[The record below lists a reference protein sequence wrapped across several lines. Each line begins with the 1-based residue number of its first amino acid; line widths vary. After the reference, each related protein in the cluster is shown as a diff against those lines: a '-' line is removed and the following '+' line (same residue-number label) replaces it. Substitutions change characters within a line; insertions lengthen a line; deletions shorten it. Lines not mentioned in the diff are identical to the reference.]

1 MGYLGQ
7 VEEEISSDTFALGSN
22 LGVVFREFKAIG
34 GS

>member
-7 VEEEISSDTFALGSN
+7 VEEEISPDTFALESN
-22 LGVVFREFKAIG
+22 LRVAFREFKATG